1 MTRTVEQPGP
11 RQPLRTETSAAV
23 ATYVF
28 AVCRGGDPAAVAGLP
43 GQAPGTPVRL
53 LRIGSLEAVV
63 QDVPAAEFD
72 AENLRERL
80 ADRAELE
87 RCARAHHSVIAAMAG
102 SAPTLPLPLAT
113 LYLGDERAR
122 VALRADERRFLAVL
136 KRITGRVEWGVKV
149 YARPEAKQ
157 EPDRS
162 AEAAGAP
169 GSGAPG
175 SGAAG
180 SGARS
185 GRAYLE
191 RVRGARQDRERRQQ
205 AGLAAAEA
213 VDRALRGIAVAS
225 RRLRT
230 HETTLT
236 GERGV
241 QLLNA
246 AYLVAEG
253 DEHDVAAAVREVRRS
268 PACRS
273 VEVEVTGPWVP
284 YSFVDGSFVDGGEPD
299 ARG

>member
-1 MTRTVEQPGP
+1 MTRTVEQSGP
-11 RQPLRTETSAAV
+11 RQPLRTETSAAL

-28 AVCRGGDPAAVAGLP
+28 AVCRGGDPAAVAELS
-43 GQAPGTPVRL
+43 GQAPGAPVRL
-53 LRIGSLEAVV
+53 LRFGSLEAVV
-63 QDVPAAEFD
+63 QDVPAAEFG
-72 AENLRERL
+72 AETLRERL
-80 ADRAELE
+80 ADRADLE

-136 KRITGRVEWGVKV
+136 ERITGRVEWGVKV

-157 EPDRS
+157 GPDRS
-162 AEAAGAP
+162 AEAP
-169 GSGAPG
+169 GAPG

-180 SGARS
+180 SGTRS

-284 YSFVDGSFVDGGEPD
+284 YSFVDDSFVDGGEPD